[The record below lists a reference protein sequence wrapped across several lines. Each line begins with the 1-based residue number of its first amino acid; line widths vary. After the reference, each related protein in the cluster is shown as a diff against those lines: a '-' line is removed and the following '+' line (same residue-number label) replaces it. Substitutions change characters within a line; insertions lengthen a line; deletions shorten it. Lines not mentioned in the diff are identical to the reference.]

1 MPDLDEAAIR
11 AAIDAGVRAALAAL
25 NPHDASEVSGIVEDS
40 YPDYDEYGAD
50 NVVAFTPPEPV
61 ATVEA
66 DDDDEISEAGSFGN
80 VVPMAVTPA
89 VPHAVGQDWL
99 AAQWEREPEYVRNPP
114 MHPHFVDMWANV

>member
-1 MPDLDEAAIR
+1 MPDIDEAAIR

-25 NPHDASEVSGIVEDS
+25 TPAEVADD